1 MSRYTACPLDC
12 YDACS
17 IVYEDGKLLGNPD
30 DPYTHGYLCP
40 HMNHYDK
47 QERIT
52 EPSYL
57 GEQISMEEA
66 LQILKKMLQESKPQK
81 VLHYLGRGNFGLM
94 QQVSRHFFASYG
106 AVLTKGSLCDG
117 AGDAG
122 ITEGRGANHLLPP
135 EQIAKSEVVIVW
147 GRNIHTTN
155 SHLLPLLKDK
165 TVIVIDPVET
175 KMAQA
180 ADFFL
185 QIKPAG
191 DIYLALLLARFIIIE
206 GLEDSSFLDEFADE
220 YEDFYELTQT
230 VRIKAILEEIDV
242 TLGDLGDILELIRGK
257 KCVILAGT
265 GIQKYRNGADVMRAI
280 DAVAVLLGL
289 FGKEGCGVSY
299 LGDSSLGIET
309 PFNVGAG
316 REFMANADFSKYDT
330 VFVQGSNPLNQMPDT
345 TRVEE
350 TMRKVKNLV
359 YFGLHE
365 NETSKKA
372 SLVIPAKTF
381 LEKNDIRSSYG
392 HNALRKMPILK
403 ESPTGIS
410 EYELSAW
417 LCGEFGIEIE
427 SEEFYLEHF
436 ASFGTGGD
444 AQMSVKGRLEMP
456 YGNGFETDDGSFE
469 FLEELDFDFDM
480 REGYFL
486 ITPKSP
492 KSLNSQFRREE
503 CVYVSPQTGFLDG
516 QLLRIISQN
525 GSVELVARHSTRLR
539 NDCLLIYSGTPGVNL
554 LTASKLSYEGE
565 NATYQENKVKVEVC

>member
-1 MSRYTACPLDC
+1 
-12 YDACS
+12 
-17 IVYEDGKLLGNPD
+17 
-30 DPYTHGYLCP
+30 
-40 HMNHYDK
+40 MNHYDK
-47 QERIT
+47 QERIA

-66 LQILKKMLQESKPQK
+66 LQILKKMLHESEPQK

-106 AVLTKGSLCDG
+106 AALTKGSLCDG

-135 EQIAKSEVVIVW
+135 EQIAKSEAVIVW

-206 GLEDSSFLDEFADE
+206 GLEDSLFLDEFADE

-345 TRVEE
+345 SRVVDA
-350 TMRKVKNLV
+350 MSKVKNLV

-392 HNALRKMPILK
+392 HNALRKMPKLK

-444 AQMSVKGRLEMP
+444 AQMLVKGRLEMP

-539 NDCLLIYSGTPGVNL
+539 SDCLLIYSGTPGVNL
-554 LTASKLSYEGE
+554 LTTSKLSYEGE

>member
-17 IVYEDGKLLGNPD
+17 IAYEDGKLLGSPD

-47 QERIT
+47 YERII

-57 GEQISMEEA
+57 GRRISMEEA
-66 LQILKKMLQESKPQK
+66 LQILKKMFEESGPQK

-94 QQVSRHFFASYG
+94 QRVSEHFFASYG
-106 AVLTKGSLCDG
+106 AALTKGSLCDG

-122 ITEGRGANHLLPP
+122 ITEGRGNNRLLPP
-135 EQIAKSEVVIVW
+135 EQIAESEVVIVW

-165 TVIVIDPVET
+165 TVIVIDPVKT
-175 KMAQA
+175 KMAET

-191 DIYLALLLARFIIIE
+191 DIYLAMLLARFIIIE
-206 GLEDSSFLDEFADE
+206 GLEDQDFLDEFADE

-230 VRIKAILEEIDV
+230 VRIKAILEQIDV
-242 TLGDLGDILELIRGK
+242 TLGDIGNILELIRNRR
-257 KCVILAGT
+257 CVILAGV
-265 GIQKYRNGADVMRAI
+265 GIQKYRSGADVMRAI
-280 DAVAVLLGL
+280 DAIAVLLGL

-299 LGDSSLGIET
+299 PGNSSEGIKT
-309 PFNVGAG
+309 PFATGAG
-316 REFMANADFSKYDT
+316 RENMANADFSKYNT

-350 TMRKVKNLV
+350 VMQKVKNLV
-359 YFGLHE
+359 YFGLYE

-372 SLVIPAKTF
+372 SLVIPAKNF

-392 HNALRKMPILK
+392 HNALRKMPMLK
-403 ESPTGIS
+403 ESKIGIS

-417 LCGEFGIEIE
+417 LCREFGIEIE

-436 ASFGTGGD
+436 ASFGTDGD
-444 AQMSVKGRLEMP
+444 VQILVKGRPEIP
-456 YGNGFETDDGSFE
+456 YGEGFETDDDTFQ

-480 REGYFL
+480 QNGYFL
-486 ITPKSP
+486 ITSKSP
-492 KSLNSQFRREE
+492 KSLNSQFKREE

-525 GSVELVARHSTRLR
+525 GSVELVARHNGRLR
-539 NDCLLIYSGTPGVNL
+539 SDCLLIYSGTP
-554 LTASKLSYEGE
+554 
-565 NATYQENKVKVEVC
+565 